1 MVNKH
6 AVTMLALGLLTSGV
20 ALAGSGQAAGD
31 LPAVTATSL
40 RGSPFPTE

>member
-31 LPAVTATSL
+31 LPAVSGIL
-40 RGSPFPTE
+40 KMEPVTEP